1 MKYKKQVLCGLM
13 LCFCLCMTGCG
24 KLYVMTDDEENQVVL
39 YAAKMVSK
47 YNRAQDTG
55 YSYVSDEHKDK
66 QKDTDVGQSDDAS
79 VDETQQEKTQMTLS
93 DVIGISGISFSYQ
106 GYDISSS

>member
-39 YAAKMVSK
+39 YAAKMVSSTTVHRTQVTLMYRMSIRTSK
-47 YNRAQDTG
+47 RIPTWDNQTMHRWMRRNRRKNAD
-55 YSYVSDEHKDK
+55 DI
-66 QKDTDVGQSDDAS
+66 VGCYWYIRDQFF
-79 VDETQQEKTQMTLS
+79 
-93 DVIGISGISFSYQ
+93 IPGI
-106 GYDISSS
+106 

>member
-55 YSYVSDEHKDK
+55 YSYVSDEHKD
-66 QKDTDVGQSDDAS
+66 
-79 VDETQQEKTQMTLS
+79 
-93 DVIGISGISFSYQ
+93 
-106 GYDISSS
+106 